1 LSDAVPAVDAGPFD
15 LAGDG
20 PAVLC
25 LHGFTGTP
33 YEMRPLGEACAA
45 RGMRAVGPA
54 LPGHCVTPQELAR
67 TRHEAWLDAAREQLG
82 SLRGEHERVFVA
94 GLSMG
99 GLLAL
104 AMAAEGRVDALAVV
118 GTPLALSAPIRLLT
132 PVVKYLH
139 PFPAKRGGSD
149 IRDPAARARH
159 PGYPVMPLAG
169 VHELLRLQR
178 RVRGL
183 LPRVAAPILIAHG
196 AGDRT
201 ADPADAAVIEGA
213 VTSSVRERLVLEAS
227 GHVVPVDRD
236 GPQLAAA
243 VAAFF
248 GRHA

>member
-1 LSDAVPAVDAGPFD
+1 VDSGPFD

-33 YEMRPLGEACAA
+33 YEVRPLGEACAA

-54 LPGHCVTPQELAR
+54 LPGHCETPQALAR
-67 TRHEAWLDAAREQLG
+67 TGHHAWLDAAREQLG
-82 SLRGEHERVFVA
+82 SLRGEHERVFVT

-104 AMAAEGRVDALAVV
+104 VMAAEGRVDALAVV
-118 GTPLALSAPIRLLT
+118 GTPLELSAPIRFLI
-132 PVVKYLH
+132 PVVKYFH
-139 PFPAKRGGSD
+139 RFSAKRGGSD

-159 PGYPVMPLAG
+159 PSYPVLPLAG
-169 VHELLRLQR
+169 VHELMHLQR

-183 LPRVAAPILIAHG
+183 LPQVAVPILIAHG
-196 AGDRT
+196 AEDRT
-201 ADPADAAVIEGA
+201 ADPANAAVIEGA
-213 VTSSVRERLVLEAS
+213 VTSVVCERLVLEAS

-236 GPQLAAA
+236 GPRLAAA